1 MARFFLILYYFVIN
15 KIAESEVKGNMLKYF
30 AYPLGI
36 VILALNSSFGLEF
49 GSMGQVS
56 AGMGG
61 AGVALK
67 DSAWGL
73 YYNPALLGADR
84 RTKVGYSFGLQ
95 FKEQNLMQV
104 ATIDTDN
111 LSNFPDK
118 LNEQILG
125 GGKSVQFGN
134 TTIDGA
140 LGSTLDALFP
150 NPATPGQITANDLSG
165 LLDEL
170 NGGGG
175 NTTCTT
181 FTDCAA
187 ELKGD
192 PDLAERFKKKLVDA
206 ANKGGSPLVGDLLSG
221 INADVLGDVLDGI
234 NSANSA
240 SDIADTILD
249 KAGTLTLK
257 KGADSTIDK
266 LLNDFG
272 VIDEAL
278 RSNDVNLVTQNGFV
292 VQFAGDKK
300 QRRVESDALGSIN
313 IQEIDS
319 GRGAVGIGLFA
330 SAFTNAS
337 AQLDPNNNQ
346 LIFELGG
353 KYYDVSVSGDN
364 ISLTLDSSG
373 RNNLDGSIMNENAN
387 HTLYTNALALIEIPV
402 GYGHTFFTPTGE
414 LNVGIAV
421 KFMQAIGYGQN
432 LKFSVGKTPDIDFN
446 KDDLD
451 MAQTFGFDVGLLY
464 SPKMIKNF
472 NIGLVAKNLNAPT
485 IKRSNNLEDTTLN
498 RQVRAGVSYTMK
510 DFLTFA
516 FDADILA
523 NDTLSLSSPKSQFM
537 GGGVLANFKKVDF
550 RLGAM
555 QDLRSKSGEGV
566 ILTGGLNLLGFLDV
580 ALQYGLGKNITLYNV
595 NVSNYMSLRVGG
607 QFSF

>member
-1 MARFFLILYYFVIN
+1 M
-15 KIAESEVKGNMLKYF
+15 KYF

-170 NGGGG
+170 SGG